1 MKNILSTFL
10 LISLCGFIFG
20 QTNPEKTITATP
32 AGTGT
37 TTWSSDTTYILDG
50 FVFVNSGDSLTIE
63 PGTIIKGNPGQGAS
77 ASAFIVARGGYL
89 DAQGTK
95 ENPIIFTAESDDTD
109 NPIDIAANTTG
120 LWGGVIILGNATT
133 NTEPPEQAIEG
144 IPTTE
149 TRGLFGTIDPNND
162 GDYDADGIS
171 DDEDNSGIISY
182 VSIRHGGTNIGG
194 NNEINGF
201 TMGGVGSGTTIDH
214 IEVIFNKD
222 DGFEW
227 FGGTV
232 NCSHL
237 IAAFCGDDSY
247 DYDMGWRGNVQFAF
261 AIQSP
266 GAGSD
271 RIGEHD
277 GGTSPE
283 TGAPFATPKFFNV
296 TYIGRGDDEGKRMLT
311 FRDNAGGEYHNSIFI
326 DQDRGVDFEIL
337 GNGSEDSFDRLI
349 GGELK
354 LENNIWW
361 NIAENNADDIWTVSL
376 GKFGTNGPDSTAAK
390 ADSLAQLAAG
400 TDSVRAFLGRT
411 GQIVVDPGF
420 PGLDR
425 TDGNNGLDPR
435 PRAGAAIFE
444 ATMTPIPSDPFFT
457 EVDYLGAFDVA
468 ASEFWANEWTYMDE
482 LDYFPKPF
490 GDITSIDEEDLIKT
504 VKLYPN
510 PSRGLF
516 TVEAT
521 ELTEQM
527 IQITVI
533 DISGRVIFETKEQA
547 LAGEIN
553 TRINLAA
560 APAGMY
566 FVKVQQG
573 EKLAI
578 EQVVLQ

>member
-10 LISLCGFIFG
+10 LLSLCSFMFG
-20 QTNPEKTITATP
+20 QTNPEKTIMGTA

-37 TTWSSDTTYILDG
+37 TTWSSDTTYILNG
-50 FVFVNSGDSLTIE
+50 FVFVNSGDTLTIE
-63 PGTIIKGNPGQGAS
+63 PGTIIKGLPGQGAS

-89 DAQGTK
+89 DAQGTQ

-109 NPIDIAANTTG
+109 NPIDIAPNTTG
-120 LWGGVIILGNATT
+120 LWGGVIVLGNAST
-133 NTEPPEQAIEG
+133 NTVPGEQAIEG

-149 TRGLFGTIDPNND
+149 TRGLFGELNGAT
-162 GDYDADGIS
+162 
-171 DDEDNSGIISY
+171 DDTDNSGIITY

-194 NNEINGF
+194 GNEINGF
-201 TMGGVGSGTTIDH
+201 TMGGVGSGTTINH
-214 IEVIFNKD
+214 IEVMFNQD

-266 GAGSD
+266 EAGSD

-283 TGAPFATPKFFNV
+283 TGTPLATPKFFNV
-296 TYIGRGDDEGKRMLT
+296 TYIGRGDDQGKRMLT

-337 GNGSEDSFDRLI
+337 GNGSEDSFDRLLA
-349 GGELK
+349 GDLK
-354 LENNIWW
+354 LQNNIWW
-361 NIAENNADDIWTVSL
+361 NIAGNDANDVWTVTL

-400 TDSVRAFLGRT
+400 TDTVRAILGRT
-411 GQIVVDPGF
+411 GQVVVDPGF

-435 PRAGAAIFE
+435 PRAAEAIFGP
-444 ATMTPIPSDPFFT
+444 TMTPIPADPFFT
-457 EVDYLGAFDVA
+457 DVDYLGAFDIDPSA
-468 ASEFWANEWTYMDE
+468 FWASGWTYMDE
-482 LDYFPKPF
+482 LDYFPKPL
-490 GDITSIDEEDLIKT
+490 GTLTSIDEDDLIKT
-504 VKLYPN
+504 VKLFPN
-510 PSRGLF
+510 PSRGQF
-516 TVEAT
+516 TVAAT
-521 ELTEQM
+521 ELTEETVS
-527 IQITVI
+527 IQVF
-533 DISGRVIFETKEQA
+533 DIAGRLVFTGEERP
-547 LAGEIN
+547 LVGEIN
-553 TRINLAA
+553 RRINLSAE
-560 APAGMY
+560 PAGMY

-573 EKLAI
+573 KKLATG
-578 EQVVLQ
+578 QLSLQ